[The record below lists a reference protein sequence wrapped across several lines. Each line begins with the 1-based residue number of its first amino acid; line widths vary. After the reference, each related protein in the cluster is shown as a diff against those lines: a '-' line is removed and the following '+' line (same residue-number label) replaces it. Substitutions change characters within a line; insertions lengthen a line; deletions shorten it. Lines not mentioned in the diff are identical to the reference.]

1 MWWRCATSC
10 RILSKAGK
18 GRGAPGDTRKAAS
31 LDSLRVRIDKID
43 TELVALLDERVDL
56 VLQVRDAKLADG
68 DALMHR
74 IEREEQIF
82 ARVASLTGKL
92 SGAQAKA
99 IFREIISACIAH
111 EERQEVAYLGPP
123 GTFSQQAVQMGFGSS
138 ASALSCNSIGEVVRA
153 VETGRAQHGILP
165 LENSSRGLVD
175 ESVDALA
182 NSELLMGGEILV
194 PVRHCLMGLPD
205 SQNKRQNKYRD
216 ASRIYSHPQS
226 FAQCRNWLGD
236 NLPTLSLQPV
246 LSNGE
251 AAACAAADSEAL
263 AIAPEV
269 AAGIHGLEILHSDIQ
284 DDADNTTRFVM
295 IGKRQ
300 VPPSKGAD
308 KTSLLVASEHKPG
321 ALLELLQVF
330 NRHYLNL
337 VMLYSRPSGQRNW
350 SYSFFLDV
358 DAHRDAP
365 QMVAALKELQQRK
378 SLLRVFGSYP
388 AARPPGGD

>member
-1 MWWRCATSC
+1 ME
-10 RILSKAGK
+10 
-18 GRGAPGDTRKAAS
+18 
-31 LDSLRVRIDKID
+31 SLRTRIDKID

-68 DALMHR
+68 DAVMHR
-74 IEREEQIF
+74 IEREEEIF
-82 ARVASLTGKL
+82 ARVSSLTGKL
-92 SGAQAKA
+92 SEAQAKA

-123 GTFSQQAVQMGFGSS
+123 GTFSQQAVEMGFGNS
-138 ASALSCNSIGEVVRA
+138 ASALPCNSIAEVVRA

-182 NSELLMGGEILV
+182 NSEVLIGGEILV

-205 SQNKRQNKYRD
+205 SKRKKGKPKEG
-216 ASRIYSHPQS
+216 SRIYSHPQS

-251 AAACAAADSEAL
+251 AAERAAADGETL

-295 IGKRQ
+295 IGKRR

-337 VMLYSRPSGQRNW
+337 TMLYSRPSGQRNW

-388 AARPPGGD
+388 AARQSGGD